1 MLFQQVTLPERE
13 FVHTN
18 SLLVTVSGSNAP
30 RIFSTINLRY
40 RTATH
45 RAFSAQSTYGIG
57 QQRTAHFQHNQL
69 TVSDSN
75 APCIFSTINLR
86 LSEKLLFGCVIAT
99 SINLSAIHKQLF
111 TGYNEAIHNKEAIA
125 MEMTI
130 GKRIAA
136 LRREKNLKQDDLA
149 QMLEVSPQAVS
160 KWENDQTCPDISLLP
175 KLAKTLGVSVDE
187 LLSGKQEPQ
196 PVVTL
201 VPEDQRKDI
210 KDMMLRIVVVSADG
224 DKVRV
229 NLPMALVQLAM
240 EMGMEM
246 PQVSGNDALKDIDW
260 AQVMELVRHGAM
272 GNLIEV
278 ESKDGDIVRIFVE

>member
-1 MLFQQVTLPERE
+1 
-13 FVHTN
+13 
-18 SLLVTVSGSNAP
+18 
-30 RIFSTINLRY
+30 
-40 RTATH
+40 
-45 RAFSAQSTYGIG
+45 
-57 QQRTAHFQHNQL
+57 
-69 TVSDSN
+69 
-75 APCIFSTINLR
+75 
-86 LSEKLLFGCVIAT
+86 
-99 SINLSAIHKQLF
+99 
-111 TGYNEAIHNKEAIA
+111 

-130 GKRIAA
+130 GNRIAA

-175 KLAKTLGVSVDE
+175 KLAKILGVSVDE
-187 LLSGKQEPQ
+187 LLSGKQELQ

-210 KDMMLRIVVVSADG
+210 KDMMLRIVVDSADG

-278 ESKDGDIVRIFVE
+278 ESADGDIVRIFVE

>member
-1 MLFQQVTLPERE
+1 MDTRFSFSAILLAEME
-13 FVHTN
+13 FVCAN

-30 RIFSTINLRY
+30 CAL
-40 RTATH
+40 
-45 RAFSAQSTYGIG
+45 
-57 QQRTAHFQHNQL
+57 
-69 TVSDSN
+69 
-75 APCIFSTINLR
+75 STINLR

-99 SINLSAIHKQLF
+99 SINLYAIHKQLF
-111 TGYNEAIHNKEAIA
+111 TSYNEAINNKEAIA

-175 KLAKTLGVSVDE
+175 KLAKILGVSVDE
-187 LLSGKQEPQ
+187 LLSGKQELQ

-201 VPEDQRKDI
+201 VPEEQRKDI
-210 KDMMLRIVVVSADG
+210 KDMMLRIVVDSSDG

-278 ESKDGDIVRIFVE
+278 ESADGDIVRIFVE